1 MNDKSDLNS
10 TNFFAVPL
18 NAYYARL
25 LKKRTLMQ
33 MLLQRSTVSFAGKGK
48 F

>member
-10 TNFFAVPL
+10 TNLFAVQL
-18 NAYYARL
+18 NLHSARL

-33 MLLQRSTVSFAGKGK
+33 MPLSESTVSFAGKGK